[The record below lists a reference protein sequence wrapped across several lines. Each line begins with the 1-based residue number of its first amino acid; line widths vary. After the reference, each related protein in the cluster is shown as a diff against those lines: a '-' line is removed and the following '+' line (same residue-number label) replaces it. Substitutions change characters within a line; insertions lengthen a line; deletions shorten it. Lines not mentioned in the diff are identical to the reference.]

1 MDVSELLS
9 FKPTTAP
16 KRPAASDDLDEVEEA
31 DDPRKLNPWLFFG
44 TAASSIAANRA

>member
-16 KRPAASDDLDEVEEA
+16 KRPAASDDFDEMEDA
-31 DDPRKLNPWLFFG
+31 DDPSESNIYSCF
-44 TAASSIAANRA
+44 